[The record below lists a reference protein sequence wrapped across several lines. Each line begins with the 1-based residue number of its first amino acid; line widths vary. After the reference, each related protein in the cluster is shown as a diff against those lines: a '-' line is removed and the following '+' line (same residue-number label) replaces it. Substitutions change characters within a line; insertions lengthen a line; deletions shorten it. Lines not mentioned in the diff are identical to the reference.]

1 MEFADNADPNWYVYD
16 VFQAQAD
23 PNQWNGG
30 YYGYAPTPEGY
41 GYAQVSQVSQDPN
54 MYYGGYPAGYGNYQQ
69 SQQQQQQQQQVGY
82 SWV

>member
-1 MEFADNADPNWYVYD
+1 MEIADNADSNWSVYD

-41 GYAQVSQVSQDPN
+41 GYAQVSQDPN

-69 SQQQQQQQQQVGY
+69 SQQQQQQQQVGY